1 MGRGVDGIDVA
12 ENKYKWRNLVNML
25 MNLRGP
31 YMTGNFLPI
40 WGTVKIHKDYAQV
53 RQLVT

>member
-40 WGTVKIHKDYAQV
+40 
-53 RQLVT
+53 